1 MSNQL
6 RALAVPEGGYGED
19 EDVANAEDESYL
31 EVALELMPSLHA
43 LRAKSHMRVNAW
55 HHFLIH
61 FFFSWWWQALEEMA
75 EKEKVTSVRYVGG
88 KKVNDDGDEDDDDE
102 ENENEDDDDYAYTS
116 VLEEVDVTALLL
128 GTVDRLAAAPTSPHI
143 ATALTGWEADVRQAL
158 ATAACDGA
166 TLTELLTLAA
176 QRHGPETAPAALYPT
191 VSAAA
196 GAAGGTVLRPL

>member
-1 MSNQL
+1 
-6 RALAVPEGGYGED
+6 
-19 EDVANAEDESYL
+19 
-31 EVALELMPSLHA
+31 MPSLA
-43 LRAKSHMRVNAW
+43 LRAKPHMCLHAW
-55 HHFLIH
+55 HHFLM
-61 FFFSWWWQALEEMA
+61 FFVLFSWLWQALEEMA

-88 KKVNDDGDEDDDDE
+88 KRVNDDGDEDDDDDDEE

-128 GTVDRLAAAPTSPHI
+128 GTVDRLAATPTSPQT

-158 ATAACDGA
+158 ATACDGA

-196 GAAGGTVLRPL
+196 GAAGVTVLRPL